1 MLSNDGANLGPA
13 IIAPL
18 RDTLR
23 YRRGAGRRAHH
34 TPQPI
39 HNPFT
44 PIHNPFTDDE
54 RDLLAGYADHAAV
67 ALQYS
72 MTQQRTLEL
81 ELRER
86 R

>member
-44 PIHNPFTDDE
+44 DDE

-81 ELRER
+81 
-86 R
+86 